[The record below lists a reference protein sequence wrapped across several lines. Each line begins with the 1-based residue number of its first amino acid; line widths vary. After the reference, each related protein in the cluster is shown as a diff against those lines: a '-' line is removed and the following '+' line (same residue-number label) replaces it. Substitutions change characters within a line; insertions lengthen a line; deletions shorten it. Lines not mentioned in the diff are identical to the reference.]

1 MERPQTRNTCGH
13 ETPADTVR
21 CRAGPLGDRS
31 LPRRSSGDTLGSYL
45 VNSSGYIPGS
55 CCKLCLTWTPPRWGD
70 FSESA
75 NVRGHGTPAD
85 MKRPQTRYAAEPDRS
100 EIGPYLGGLRAT
112 SRSPCLGI
120 CTGYIPGSCCKLSLT
135 RPQASPARHG
145 FWEPRGSGVSPSFR
159 GRPSRRRRARPN
171 APRLRSIRRH
181 EARHDRWG
189 NPTP

>member
-1 MERPQTRNTCGH
+1 MERLRTRNTCRH

-21 CRAGPLGDRS
+21 RRAGPLGDRS

-100 EIGPYLGGLRAT
+100 EIGPYLGGHRAT

-135 RPQASPARHG
+135 WTPP
-145 FWEPRGSGVSPSFR
+145 
-159 GRPSRRRRARPN
+159 
-171 APRLRSIRRH
+171 
-181 EARHDRWG
+181 RWG
-189 NPTP
+189 DFSESANVRGHGTPADTQHLRT